1 MTHDVQEGPERPQ
14 TGVTR
19 LVGFSDA
26 VFAISITL
34 LVLNIEIPSARPNG
48 IASAVFAQWPDI
60 LSYVISFLVIGN
72 YWIIH
77 HRVFEQIERQNDRLL
92 WFNLLFL
99 LCVAFVPFPTSLLG
113 ETITSVTVSFYAA
126 TLAVTGFLSAGLWW
140 YVSEIGDLVN
150 DDLTSAQIRDRTVR
164 ILGPSIVFALSIPI
178 ASFNPMWAMYFWV
191 LLSAID
197 PLVDRFSE
205 FERI

>member
-1 MTHDVQEGPERPQ
+1 MTHHDQKRSR

-19 LVGFSDA
+19 LIGFSDG
-26 VFAISITL
+26 VFAIAITL
-34 LVLNIEIPSARPNG
+34 LVLNIEVPTVRSNG

-60 LSYVISFLVIGN
+60 LSYVISFLVIGY

-77 HRVFEQIERQNDRLL
+77 HRVFEQVERENSRLL

-99 LCVAFVPFPTSLLG
+99 LCIAFVPFPTSLLG
-113 ETITSVTVSFYAA
+113 ETITSVTVSIYAA

-140 YVSEIGDLVN
+140 YASEIGELVN
-150 DDLTSAQIRDRTVR
+150 DAITSTQVRDRTVR
-164 ILGPSIVFALSIPI
+164 MLGPSVVFALSIPI

-191 LLSAID
+191 MLAAID
-197 PLVDRFSE
+197 PLVDRFPE